1 MIAQNETTK
10 TNGKTPS
17 ETEKI
22 PIGRNVFICPMPVT
36 IVGTRLNNRP
46 NFLTVGWVTRAN
58 INPPMIAIGIN
69 KSNAS
74 ADGILM
80 HKAFSINF
88 PGTNLIEET
97 DYCGL
102 VSGKDKDKS
111 QLFDIFYG
119 DLKNAP
125 MIRNCPISLECQ
137 LTETIDLPTNYL
149 FIGEIK
155 SAYGDENC
163 FTGGKP
169 DVTEINPLLLTMPDN
184 SYWQVGEFLGRAC
197 KIGRSLKA

>member
-1 MIAQNETTK
+1 MTAQNETTK
-10 TNGKTPS
+10 TNGKRPS
-17 ETEKI
+17 KTEKI